1 MVMNDQA
8 EACVAVAKTTRK
20 KWLRLFLYFLLV
32 LAVSLVSSPFWAPP
46 FLTRFAMSFRVNNPE
61 KSDAICI
68 LLGDF
73 RVRPLRA
80 AELYHRGFADR
91 ILIVDYP
98 EDMLFGSL
106 ESQLAQVMTM
116 RAGVPLDKLVL
127 IRGKVT
133 STREEARFYR
143 EYAEEHQLKS
153 LLIVTSSFHTRRSR
167 WIFQKVFAGS
177 NIKLSFAAARQPF
190 IDETNWYQTDE
201 GLVTYFSETLKTI
214 YYFLMY

>member
-1 MVMNDQA
+1 MFGIIPSRLGMINR
-8 EACVAVAKTTRK
+8 TTKRR
-20 KWLRLFLYFLLV
+20 WLRPFFLLV
-32 LAVSLVSSPFWAPP
+32 LVAGLILLTASRWAPP
-46 FLTRFAMSFRVNNPE
+46 LLTRYALDFRVNNPE

-80 AELYHRGFADR
+80 AELYHRGFADQ
-91 ILIVDYP
+91 ILIVDFP
-98 EDMLFGSL
+98 EDMLYGSL

-116 RAGVPLDKLVL
+116 RAGVPHEKLVL

-133 STREEARFYR
+133 STEEEARFYLK
-143 EYAEEHQLKS
+143 YAQEHQLKS

-177 NIKLSFAAARQPF
+177 NIRLSYAAARQPF
-190 IDETNWYQTDE
+190 IDESNWFKTDE

-214 YYFLMY
+214 YYYFRY

>member
-1 MVMNDQA
+1 M
-8 EACVAVAKTTRK
+8 
-20 KWLRLFLYFLLV
+20 
-32 LAVSLVSSPFWAPP
+32 
-46 FLTRFAMSFRVNNPE
+46 NNPE

-80 AELYHRGFADR
+80 AELYHRGFADQ

-98 EDMLFGSL
+98 EDMLYGSL

-116 RAGVPLDKLVL
+116 RAGVPLEKLIL

-167 WIFQKVFAGS
+167 WIFQKVFAES
-177 NIKLSFAAARQPF
+177 DIKLSFAAARQPF
-190 IDETNWYQTDE
+190 IDETNWYLTDE
-201 GLVTYFSETLKTI
+201 GLVTYFSETLKTL
-214 YYFLMY
+214 YYFLRY

>member
-1 MVMNDQA
+1 MFGIIPSRLGMINR
-8 EACVAVAKTTRK
+8 TTRRR
-20 KWLRLFLYFLLV
+20 WLRPFFLLV
-32 LAVSLVSSPFWAPP
+32 LVAGLILLTASRWAPP
-46 FLTRFAMSFRVNNPE
+46 LLTRYALDFRVNNPE

-80 AELYHRGFADR
+80 AELYHRGFADQ
-91 ILIVDYP
+91 ILIVDFP
-98 EDMLFGSL
+98 EDMLYGSL

-116 RAGVPLDKLVL
+116 RAGVPHEKLVL

-133 STREEARFYR
+133 STEEEARFYLK
-143 EYAEEHQLKS
+143 YAQEHQLKS

-177 NIKLSFAAARQPF
+177 NIRLSYAAARQPF
-190 IDETNWYQTDE
+190 IDESNWFKTDE

-214 YYFLMY
+214 YYYIRY

>member
-1 MVMNDQA
+1 MFGIIPSRLGMINR
-8 EACVAVAKTTRK
+8 TTRRR
-20 KWLRLFLYFLLV
+20 WLRPFFLLV
-32 LAVSLVSSPFWAPP
+32 LVAGLILLTASRWAPP
-46 FLTRFAMSFRVNNPE
+46 LLTRYALDFRVNNPE

-80 AELYHRGFADR
+80 AELYHRGFADQ
-91 ILIVDYP
+91 ILIVDFP
-98 EDMLFGSL
+98 EDMLYGSL

-116 RAGVPLDKLVL
+116 RAGVPHEKLVL

-133 STREEARFYR
+133 STEEEARFYLK
-143 EYAEEHQLKS
+143 YAQEHQLKS

-177 NIKLSFAAARQPF
+177 NIRLSYAAARQPF
-190 IDETNWYQTDE
+190 IDESNWFKTDE

-214 YYFLMY
+214 YYYFRY

>member
-1 MVMNDQA
+1 MINR
-8 EACVAVAKTTRK
+8 TTRRR
-20 KWLRLFLYFLLV
+20 WLRPFFLLV
-32 LAVSLVSSPFWAPP
+32 LVAGLILLTASRWAPP
-46 FLTRFAMSFRVNNPE
+46 LLTRYALDFRVNNPE

-80 AELYHRGFADR
+80 AELYHRGFANQ
-91 ILIVDYP
+91 ILIVDFP
-98 EDMLFGSL
+98 EDMLYGSL

-116 RAGVPLDKLVL
+116 RAGVPHEKLVL

-133 STREEARFYR
+133 STEEEARFYLK
-143 EYAEEHQLKS
+143 YAQEHQLKS

-177 NIKLSFAAARQPF
+177 NIRLSYAAARQPF
-190 IDETNWYQTDE
+190 IDESNWFKTDE

-214 YYFLMY
+214 YYYFRY